1 MLNFLKYV
9 NYFNQ
14 NFKKTLALLCIKIL
28 HVNVHTKN
36 VFFYVGIGGS
46 SPAREDHNQGTN
58 LFLSNLIILQIA
70 HYVCMF
76 VNTPY
81 TALETQ
87 LTV

>member
-1 MLNFLKYV
+1 MCTLKMYFLN
-9 NYFNQ
+9 
-14 NFKKTLALLCIKIL
+14 
-28 HVNVHTKN
+28 
-36 VFFYVGIGGS
+36 VGIGGS
-46 SPAREDHNQGTN
+46 SPARAGYRVEDENQGTN

-87 LTV
+87 LTVLCFITYR